1 MKIVFKKK
9 DNGKIS
15 ADNFDAFSKK
25 CITEERYNEMC
36 DAVSLYPGITI
47 FNDCFKDYML
57 YAVVSE
63 DNTYKIKKVYAVRIP
78 SGAIKLMFE
87 STNECSRYGMRAYIE
102 DGDVLFTE
110 EYEATCYIVYKQTSK
125 YISDNKISE
134 KTKSFGN
141 VLKDLG
147 EKSKDTINSIL
158 SEINDSDKK
167 REKNKEAQQDVL
179 EKMLDKIRFNI
190 HSKNSDEE
198 ALKEK
203 LSKLKEEQIALL
215 IDVAFNVAKM
225 NNIRQQI
232 NQIKKQLNQ

>member
-15 ADNFDAFSKK
+15 ADNFEAFNKK

-47 FNDCFKDYML
+47 FNECFRKCML
-57 YAVVSE
+57 YAVVYE
-63 DNTYKIKKVYAVRIP
+63 DNTYKIKKVFAVKIP
-78 SGAIKLMFE
+78 SGAIKLIFE
-87 STNECSRYGMRAYIE
+87 SANECSRYGMRAYIE

-125 YISDNKISE
+125 YISDNNISE

-141 VLKDLG
+141 ILKDLG
-147 EKSKDTINSIL
+147 DKSKDTINSIL
-158 SEINDSDKK
+158 SEIHESDKK
-167 REKNKEAQQDVL
+167 REQFKEKQQDVL
-179 EKMLDKIRFNI
+179 EKMLDKIRSNI
-190 HSKNSDEE
+190 QSNNSDEN

-203 LSKLKEEQIALL
+203 LSKLKEEQIRLL
-215 IDVAFNVAKM
+215 IDVAFNVTKM

-232 NQIKKQLNQ
+232 NQIKKQLKQ